1 MACPGGCTNG
11 GGQLRAGEGI
21 DESKE
26 LLRRVNE
33 IYATMIPRSAWD
45 NVSAIENYKVWF
57 ADDEERVTFLRTNY
71 HAVPKLEVTNPRA
84 IKW

>member
-11 GGQLRAGEGI
+11 GGQLRASEGV
-21 DESKE
+21 EQSKE
-26 LLRRVNE
+26 LLSRVNE
-33 IYATMIPRSAWD
+33 IYVSMIPQSPWD
-45 NVSAIENYKVWF
+45 NAAVVENYKAWF
-57 ADDEERVTFLRTNY
+57 ADDAERLQFLHTRY